1 MNQARGAP
9 LDPAYYVA
17 AGSLKARTYQLDTVA
32 NNLANAST
40 VGYKGERSFFTVFN
54 KATHEGKG
62 LPLSPFVNDG
72 TVLASR
78 GMDFTQGTMRT
89 TGRSLDLAIEG
100 NAFFMVQTPSG
111 PQATRDGRFQLG
123 KGGEITALDGAPLL
137 GKNSRPIAV
146 DPAGGAFEVLAD
158 GTVQQ
163 GSKTLG
169 QIDLKAFAN
178 PVGLTRTG
186 ASRFNTAGS
195 PEQEPKATIAQGT
208 LEQSGVDMA
217 ACMIDMIR
225 LNRLFEMSM
234 KVASTIT
241 NDLDARSISDIST
254 GR

>member
-1 MNQARGAP
+1 M
-9 LDPAYYVA
+9 DPAYYVA
-17 AGSLKARTYQLDTVA
+17 AGSLKARNYQLDTVA

-54 KATHEGKG
+54 KATSEGKG
-62 LPLSPFVNDG
+62 LPLSTFVNDG

-78 GMDFTQGTMRT
+78 GMDFTQGNMRV
-89 TGRSLDLAIEG
+89 TGRSLDLAIDG
-100 NAFFMVQTPSG
+100 NAFFMVQTPTG

-123 KGGEITALDGAPLL
+123 KGGQITALDGAPLL
-137 GKNSRPIAV
+137 GKNGRPIAV

-163 GSKTLG
+163 GATTLG
-169 QIDLKAFAN
+169 QVDLKAFAN
-178 PVGLTRTG
+178 PAALTRVG
-186 ASRFNTAGS
+186 SNRFDASGS
-195 PEQEPKATIAQGT
+195 PEQAAKATVAQGT
-208 LEQSGVDMA
+208 LEQSGVDVA
-217 ACMIDMIR
+217 TCMIDMIR

-241 NDLDARSISDIST
+241 NDLDARSISDVST